1 MYVAL
6 PFTIIVRGPQDAGSL
21 NQARRAGLFGG
32 RVRDGSGLR
41 ALQPRHGSESL
52 AAHWPCVCVCAC
64 LLVIYAHVYVLC
76 EALQAYRRRTSSKKF
91 VVPGSVKGLIGSTA
105 FGGRPPSQMNGSTLR
120 QRKGASATD

>member
-1 MYVAL
+1 MGQVYV
-6 PFTIIVRGPQDAGSL
+6 
-21 NQARRAGLFGG
+21 LFSRVTDPNHLQLIG
-32 RVRDGSGLR
+32 RV
-41 ALQPRHGSESL
+41 
-52 AAHWPCVCVCAC
+52 CVCVSVCAC